1 MQIALDVNIL
11 YPMKRPIGHLL
22 RNLSGPVLITGHT
35 GFKGTWL
42 SLLLEKLNVPTIG
55 FSLYPENESLFVRTK
70 REGKI
75 PEKFADINDYSEIH
89 DFISKEKP
97 GAIVHLAAQSLVIDA
112 YINPKKTFETN
123 VLGTVNLLSAATSQP
138 SVKAV
143 EVITTDKVYFNDN
156 SGKKFI
162 ETDKLGGTDPYS
174 ASKVA
179 TESAVDAWAK
189 ISEINSGP
197 LIFSCRAGNII
208 GGGDLSPNRLL
219 SDLVKNKYFS
229 IPSEIRNP
237 KSTRPWQ
244 YVLDPLYGYVL
255 ALENSMATN
264 KATSFNFGPEGR
276 SLSVSEVIQIFE
288 LKTGNEMPLVYRNDG
303 VFYESEFLELNSTK
317 ALRELGWSAKI
328 SQKKAVELTVSW
340 WEKVFNNLDSA
351 ESECFREIEIYLSL
365 NDES

>member
-1 MQIALDVNIL
+1 
-11 YPMKRPIGHLL
+11 
-22 RNLSGPVLITGHT
+22 
-35 GFKGTWL
+35 
-42 SLLLEKLNVPTIG
+42 
-55 FSLYPENESLFVRTK
+55 
-70 REGKI
+70 
-75 PEKFADINDYSEIH
+75 
-89 DFISKEKP
+89 
-97 GAIVHLAAQSLVIDA
+97 
-112 YINPKKTFETN
+112 
-123 VLGTVNLLSAATSQP
+123 
-138 SVKAV
+138 
-143 EVITTDKVYFNDN
+143 VYFNDN
-156 SGKKFI
+156 SRKKFI
-162 ETDKLGGTDPYS
+162 ETDKLGGADPYS

-229 IPSEIRNP
+229 IPREIRNP

-255 ALENSMATN
+255 ALENSISSN
-264 KATSFNFGPEGR
+264 KATSYNFGPEGK

-303 VFYESEFLELNSTK
+303 IFYESEFLELNSTK
-317 ALRELGWSAKI
+317 ALRELGWRAKI

-340 WEKVFNNLDSA
+340 WEKVFNDLNSA
-351 ESECFREIEIYLSL
+351 ESECLSEIEIYLSL